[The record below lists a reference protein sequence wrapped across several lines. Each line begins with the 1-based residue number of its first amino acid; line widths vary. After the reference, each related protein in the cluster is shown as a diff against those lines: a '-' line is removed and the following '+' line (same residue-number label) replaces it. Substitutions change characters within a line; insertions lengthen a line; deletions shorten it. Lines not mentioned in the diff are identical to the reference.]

1 MASQASVIHG
11 PTKPAAT
18 AEGSGSEDGMSPNV
32 SPSKKHKLPGR
43 HVNFPEGDIVSV
55 KVDPPNPW
63 RHAKG
68 TSTEELQAVYQAAC
82 YTMKVKP
89 NNKVVQQLQ
98 NIKDFSKRT
107 ECFSLKGEKVDIRVV
122 ETLEEVFKRVQ
133 FNTVDMEACSLDDE
147 AAAALFDMC
156 EFYESAIR
164 LVLASNRSIGARGW
178 QAASRLLKRVSSLEC
193 LDIRN
198 TNWTEYSM
206 PMLARALRADITL
219 SALHMEGCNISGRPL
234 FLLLMALKQN
244 NSVRDLYLAE
254 NRLVPSD
261 AIHLGSML
269 KHNRGLKLLDLRNN
283 HVQDAGLSHLCD
295 GLLDQMEGQ
304 LTTLVLW
311 NNQLTQNGMT
321 HLAKALPVL
330 TSLETLNLG
339 QNNLGNDGVHILK
352 DALMKNR
359 SLLRLGLYACRFG
372 DQGTVALAEYVAD
385 NWQLVRLDLR
395 ENELR
400 TGGLM
405 ALSYAMKVNKQLLRL
420 DLDKDVKREQ
430 MRGYE
435 DLQKSLQS
443 EISGHI
449 QRNRELNRSRDLQKP
464 EEASSAQ
471 QGENENSSTQQPN
484 GTISSDSS
492 KEQEQLDHSE
502 MGPQSPTTR
511 VNPRTLNVKYV
522 ADPSS
527 LPVET
532 EASTANNDPLNL
544 VSFDGNGSIAETSSR
559 SSDNSVGQEPM
570 QDSRRGAKSALRRDY
585 KDELDSPTG
594 VPLAN
599 NIQLLAHPMQAAMA
613 AASPTILSQSTLVMG
628 YGQFDSFMPLEN
640 SVTSDIPP
648 SIPDTDLVNENA
660 TPSQFP
666 VEATTESPSQ
676 TATLASE
683 TTLDLTGQVETK
695 DDMGS
700 SRDPPIVSIEGSGS
714 GDSVSLVNGTVET
727 GSKTEREGVEGANC
741 QKEALSSSP
750 DDFEKELDQIMAKVR
765 SSMQTDIKI
774 S

>member
-1 MASQASVIHG
+1 MASQASVVHG

-18 AEGSGSEDGMSPNV
+18 VEGSGSEDGMSPNV

-43 HVNFPEGDIVSV
+43 HVNFPEGDTIVSV

-89 NNKVVQQLQ
+89 NAKVVQQLQ
-98 NIKDFSKRT
+98 NIKDFTKRM

-133 FNTVDMEACSLDDE
+133 FNTVDMEAASLDDE
-147 AAAALFDMC
+147 AAVALFDML

-234 FLLLMALKQN
+234 FLLLMSLKQN

-254 NRLVPSD
+254 NRLIPSD

-283 HVQDAGLSHLCD
+283 HIQDAGLSHLCD

-321 HLAKALPVL
+321 HLAKALPML
-330 TSLETLNLG
+330 MSLETLNLG

-385 NWQLVRLDLR
+385 NWQLIRLDLR
-395 ENELR
+395 ENDVR

-405 ALSYAMKVNKQLLRL
+405 ALSYAMKVNKVLLRL

-443 EISGHI
+443 EISVHI
-449 QRNRELNRSRDLQKP
+449 QRNREISRSEQQKTEQGGSDQQ
-464 EEASSAQ
+464 EETGNMQ
-471 QGENENSSTQQPN
+471 QGNR
-484 GTISSDSS
+484 TISSNHGN
-492 KEQEQLDHSE
+492 EQEQLESTE
-502 MGPQSPTTR
+502 IGPQSPTTR
-511 VNPRTLNVKYV
+511 VNPRTLNVRYV

-544 VSFDGNGSIAETSSR
+544 VSFDGGSTVGSTAQTSST
-559 SSDNSVGQEPM
+559 SDNSAGQQPM
-570 QDSRRGAKSALRRDY
+570 QASQGGGLRRDY

-628 YGQFDSFMPLEN
+628 YGHFDSFIPVGN
-640 SVTSDIPP
+640 CASDTVP
-648 SIPDTDLVNENA
+648 SIPQTDLMNENPTPSQHSPNATDA
-660 TPSQFP
+660 TPSK
-666 VEATTESPSQ
+666 ATQPEEKKS
-676 TATLASE
+676 
-683 TTLDLTGQVETK
+683 DLKTQG
-695 DDMGS
+695 DPMGDRGHT
-700 SRDPPIVSIEGSGS
+700 RDPLTLIVEGNCEGE
-714 GDSVSLVNGTVET
+714 SVSLVNGTVEA
-727 GSKTEREGVEGANC
+727 GNKTNAETEGLEGANC
-741 QKEALSSSP
+741 QTGALSSSP

-765 SSMQTDIKI
+765 STATVQTDVKI